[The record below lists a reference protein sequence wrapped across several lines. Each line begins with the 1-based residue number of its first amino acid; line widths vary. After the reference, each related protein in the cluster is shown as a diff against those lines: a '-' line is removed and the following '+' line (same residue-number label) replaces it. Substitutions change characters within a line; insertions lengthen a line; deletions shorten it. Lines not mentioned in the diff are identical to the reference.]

1 MISRLR
7 EAARQVLPE
16 GAFLRRDRGEG
27 LFVTDAPAR
36 DPGGGWRDKLVEAG
50 FLVEVTG
57 GLARLTPG
65 AKWLAALEARFP
77 RPPSPFCATLFRFA
91 GLPPEEESAGLPP
104 EEESLALFALGV
116 KAREDPEAAARFD
129 RRLRQRAAE
138 CLRLN
143 GTNAGNGVSAR
154 PSNPSSGTAF
164 MPSATPS
171 THGGGLYAC
180 ALLKE
185 VVK

>member
-7 EAARQVLPE
+7 DAARRALPE
-16 GAFLRRDRGEG
+16 GAFLRRDRGDG

-36 DPGGGWRDKLVEAG
+36 DPGGGWREKLIEAG
-50 FLVEVTG
+50 FLVKVTG
-57 GLARLTPG
+57 GLARLIPG

-91 GLPPEEESAGLPP
+91 GLPPEK
-104 EEESLALFALGV
+104 ESLSLFALGV

-143 GTNAGNGVSAR
+143 GTDAGNGVSAC
-154 PSNPSSGTAF
+154 PSNPSSGAASA
-164 MPSATPS
+164 PSATPS

-185 VVK
+185 VDT

>member
-7 EAARQVLPE
+7 DAARLALPE

-36 DPGGGWRDKLVEAG
+36 DPGGDWREKLIEAG

-57 GLARLTPG
+57 GLARLIPG

-77 RPPSPFCATLFRFA
+77 EPPEPFCATLFRFA
-91 GLPPEEESAGLPP
+91 GLPPEK
-104 EEESLALFALGV
+104 ESLSLFALGV

-143 GTNAGNGVSAR
+143 GADAR
-154 PSNPSSGTAF
+154 HATPALRPNQPAGTAF

>member
-7 EAARQVLPE
+7 DAARQALPE

-36 DPGGGWRDKLVEAG
+36 DPGGDWREKLIEAG

-57 GLARLTPG
+57 GLARLIPG
-65 AKWLAALEARFP
+65 AKWLAALEARFLE
-77 RPPSPFCATLFRFA
+77 PPSPFCETLFRF
-91 GLPPEEESAGLPP
+91 AGLPP

>member
-7 EAARQVLPE
+7 DAARQALPE

-36 DPGGGWRDKLVEAG
+36 DPGGGWREKLIEAG

-77 RPPSPFCATLFRFA
+77 RPPSPFCETLFRF
-91 GLPPEEESAGLPP
+91 AGLPP

-116 KAREDPEAAARFD
+116 KAREAPEATARFD

-143 GTNAGNGVSAR
+143 GTDAGNGVSAC
-154 PSNPSSGTAF
+154 PSNPPAGTAF

-185 VVK
+185 VET

>member
-1 MISRLR
+1 MIARLR
-7 EAARQVLPE
+7 DAARRALPE

-36 DPGGGWRDKLVEAG
+36 DPGGDWQNRLTEAG

-65 AKWLAALEARFP
+65 AKWLAELEARFP
-77 RPPSPFCATLFRFA
+77 PPPNPFCESLFRFA
-91 GLPPEEESAGLPP
+91 GMSPEA
-104 EEESLALFALGV
+104 ESLSLFALGA
-116 KAREDPEAAARFD
+116 KAREDAEAAARFD
-129 RRLRQRAAE
+129 RQLRQRAAE

-143 GTNAGNGVSAR
+143 ANG
-154 PSNPSSGTAF
+154 P
-164 MPSATPS
+164 

-185 VVK
+185 VDT